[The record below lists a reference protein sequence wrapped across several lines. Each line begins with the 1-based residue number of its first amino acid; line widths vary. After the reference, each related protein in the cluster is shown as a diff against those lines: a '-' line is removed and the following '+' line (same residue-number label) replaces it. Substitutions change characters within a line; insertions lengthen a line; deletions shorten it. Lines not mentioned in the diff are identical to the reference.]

1 MGDDDEEDRRIEN
14 DPLRLF
20 RLESQPDDGDETNLG
35 LHRTADDPHAGEK
48 LHHDGS
54 FGAYMAL
61 KVRKL
66 DEQFA
71 EGTALA
77 AVDDPSLAGLFQGVS
92 IHVNGFTDPS
102 HAELRRLMYMHGG
115 KFQNYYHRSAVTHI
129 ICSNL
134 PDAKVKAYE
143 KEKDPTPFVRPEWI
157 TDSIRARRL
166 LPASSYILERTR
178 LGGPGQ
184 RTLGFRGG
192 TDNACRENSTDIAR
206 NEGDNGRR
214 QRLARAQAIARK
226 MRDECQL
233 LKGPPKSS
241 RDDPNFV
248 KSFYRASR
256 LHFIGS
262 WKTRLEK
269 LMQSGIVDESPV
281 PTDAGTCKERTVVHV
296 DMDCFFASV
305 AEASHPEFHGL
316 PLAVCHSNAK
326 GSGEISSANYEARKS
341 GVHASM
347 FMARAKDLCPDLIVV
362 PYEFDKYEAMSET
375 VFRIFFR
382 YTSAVQ
388 AVSCDE
394 AYLDVTGLGD
404 AMELVARM
412 RRDIQAETSCRA
424 SAGVGPN
431 MLLARLATAKAKPD
445 GQYEMKVESALGEL
459 GGLDVQELPG
469 IGWRTGEK
477 LRQAGFH
484 RVSDIQ
490 NGSKAS
496 LQSAIGE
503 KAGALAYDYAF
514 GHDERMVTPST
525 GLGTDRKS
533 VGAEVNW
540 GVRFDSD
547 ADSEKFLRSIAQ
559 QVGDRLTQLGMRGS
573 SVTLKIKRRREGA
586 QEPRKFL
593 GMGICDSLTR
603 SAAVDRLQSGDD
615 IFERALP
622 LLRSLRV
629 PFADIRGMGLSVTK
643 LDRMD
648 DDHTETVRISGARGL
663 NTPSRDAKKKTGR
676 IEAFAKPIVYQN
688 EGFTPALDGL
698 KAVRVGPGLE
708 GGRPA
713 PASIQ
718 IHPGAIDETVLAE
731 LPAGIQREIR
741 REYGLENVSS
751 RSRASASDTTN
762 EAGPML
768 APVFTKQMK
777 LKSRERKNKAIHKA
791 TAPSRPLFTEY
802 DPMRMSQ
809 VDIDVLR
816 ELPVELQHEVA
827 KSLEAYGKGFKRA
840 KLLDNPKAA
849 SAGGNAGNTDWS
861 DAWRRARRD
870 LDRHGDSLRPLLAPY
885 LQDAV
890 NALQAGSSTSF
901 VAKVETWLR
910 NSARNVDRT
919 NGGPDSDAKHEAEVR
934 QLTELVTAE
943 LESPAS
949 RMGATAAWSL
959 VRGLARLAR
968 LDDTMANITDLAH
981 IGSLA
986 DAAAE
991 VVERKYNIL
1000 IDT

>member
-1 MGDDDEEDRRIEN
+1 MGDDDEEDRRIGN

-20 RLESQPDDGDETNLG
+20 RLESQPDDGNEPNLQ
-35 LHRTADDPHAGEK
+35 LHGEADDPHAGEK

-129 ICSNL
+129 VCSNL
-134 PDAKVKAYE
+134 PDAKVKAFE

-178 LGGPGQ
+178 RGGPGQ
-184 RTLGFRGG
+184 QTLGFRGG
-192 TDNACRENSTDIAR
+192 IDNAPREDNTDIAS
-206 NEGDNGRR
+206 NKGDNSRR

-248 KSFYRASR
+248 ESFYRASR

-269 LMQSGIVDESPV
+269 LMRSGIVDESPV
-281 PTDAGTCKERTVVHV
+281 PTDVGTCKERTVVHV

-490 NGSKAS
+490 KGSKAS
-496 LQSAIGE
+496 LQSAIGD

-514 GHDERMVTPST
+514 GHDERVVTPST
-525 GLGTDRKS
+525 GSGTDRKS

-559 QVGDRLTQLGMRGS
+559 QVGDRLTQLGVRGS
-573 SVTLKIKRRREGA
+573 SVTLKIKRRRDGA

-603 SAAVDRLQSGDD
+603 SAAVDRVQAAAE
-615 IFERALP
+615 IFEHALP
-622 LLRSLRV
+622 LLRSLRI
-629 PFADIRGMGLSVTK
+629 PSADIRGMGLSVTK

-648 DDHTETVRISGARGL
+648 DNYTEIVRNPGARRL
-663 NTPSRDAKKKTGR
+663 DTPSRDVRQKMGR
-676 IEAFAKPIVYQN
+676 IEAFAKPIVPQN
-688 EGFTPALDGL
+688 KGFTQASDGQ
-698 KAVRVGPGLE
+698 KAVGVGPGLE

-713 PASIQ
+713 STQ
-718 IHPGAIDETVLAE
+718 IHPGAIDEAVLAE
-731 LPAGIQREIR
+731 LPADLQREIR

-751 RSRASASDTTN
+751 RLRASDTTN

-768 APVFTKQMK
+768 APVFTKQVK
-777 LKSRERKNKAIHKA
+777 LKSRERKNKATYTV

-827 KSLEAYGKGFKRA
+827 KSLEAYGKGFKRS
-840 KLLDNPKAA
+840 KLLENPKAA
-849 SAGGNAGNTDWS
+849 SAGGDAGTTDWR

-870 LDRHGDSLRPLLAPY
+870 LDRHGDSLRPLLAPS

-910 NSARNVDRT
+910 DSARNVDRT
-919 NGGPDSDAKHEAEVR
+919 DGGPDSDAKHEAEVR
-934 QLTELVTAE
+934 QLAELVTAE

-968 LDDTMANITDLAH
+968 LDDTMANITDLAR